1 MLSDEGREQSPEQSE
16 SRADDLPDDGGMPLI
31 STLPGYPILPGD
43 DDTLV
48 LLGPSE
54 QAPAATDL
62 PGAPTGNAGAPE
74 VAPDPAEGEPPLP

>member
-1 MLSDEGREQSPEQSE
+1 MLSDEGRERSPEQSG

-31 STLPGYPILPGD
+31 STLPGYPILPGE
-43 DDTLV
+43 DDTVV

-62 PGAPTGNAGAPE
+62 PGAPSGTAGAPE
-74 VAPDPAEGEPPLP
+74 LMPDSAEGEPPLP